1 MKLQTNQE
9 LKLAYDFVQYTN
21 QNIFLTGKA
30 GTGKTTFLKSL
41 KEQSPKRMVVVAPTG
56 VAAINAGGVT
66 IHSFFQVSFGP
77 QIPHDPGIPRSPG
90 VQANGGVAAGI
101 KRFSKEKINIIRSLD
116 LLVIDEISMVR
127 ADLLD
132 AIDEVLRRFKNR
144 SKPFGGLQLLMIGDL
159 QQLSPI
165 VKDEEW
171 EILKSYYDTAYFFS
185 SRALKQSGFVPIEL
199 KEIFRQ
205 SDQEF
210 INLLNKVRENCI
222 DTATI
227 HALNERYIPNFQP
240 DDDEGYIT
248 LTTHNYQAQQIN
260 EARLNK
266 LSAKAHTFYAEVDG
280 DFPEYAYPAAREL
293 ILKTGAQ
300 VMFVK
305 NDSSYEKRYYNGK
318 IGKVVRIGE
327 DFITVQCP
335 GEEESIAV
343 SREEWQNTKYSL
355 NETNK
360 EIDEIIVGRFEQF
373 PLKTAWA
380 ITIHKSQGL
389 TFDKAIIDARQ
400 SFAHGQVYVALSR
413 CKTLGGM
420 VLRTP
425 IETYSVKSD
434 DTVLGFIHDAGAH
447 QPNQHQ
453 LDEAQKAYQVMLLN
467 ELFDFKYLYNQAGYI
482 IKLWN
487 DHKEQ
492 VMGTLFDNLVL
503 MLSPVQNEM
512 IGVAGKFS
520 IQMERLMQNSTDVEA
535 NPQMQ
540 ERVKKAAGYFSEKLH
555 SLAEQ
560 PVNKSSFETDNK
572 VIRKSIANAVDKLA
586 KEIAIK
592 KACLETLKNG
602 FNLKPY
608 LEARAKASVEESGH
622 GRPHRETADLSN
634 LEYPDF
640 YKQLRTWRNDKADAL
655 NVTLSRV
662 ISQKTMVDIANIL
675 PATRQELK
683 AIKGMGGT
691 KLQQFGKE
699 ILTMTIAFRK
709 TKGMEIPFDADKEIH
724 RAALDTKEISL
735 EMFKNGMSVSD
746 IAKERSLAASTIETH
761 LSFFVGTGELDIFDV
776 VKHEKIAAIEKCIRE
791 NSGSMTSEI
800 KAALGDDYSYGEI
813 RMVLNYLN
821 QVKRAGER

>member
-1 MKLQTNQE
+1 MKLQTNPE
-9 LKLAYDFVQYTN
+9 LELAYDFIQYTN

-41 KEQSPKRMVVVAPTG
+41 REQSPKRMVVVAPTG

-66 IHSFFQVSFGP
+66 IHSFFQISFGP
-77 QIPHDPGIPRSPG
+77 QIPYDPSASRNTAIQDSE
-90 VQANGGVAAGI
+90 GVAAGI

-132 AIDEVLRRFKNR
+132 AIDGVLRRFKNR

-171 EILKSYYDTAYFFS
+171 DILKNYYDTAYFFS
-185 SRALKQSGFVPIEL
+185 SMALAQSGFVPIEL

-205 SDQEF
+205 SDRNF
-210 INLLNKVRENCI
+210 IDLLNKVRENCI
-222 DTATI
+222 DPATI
-227 HALNERYIPNFQP
+227 HALNERYIHNFQP
-240 DDDEGYIT
+240 DDEEGYIT
-248 LTTHNYQAQQIN
+248 LTTHNYQSRQIN

-266 LSAKAHTFYAEVDG
+266 LQAKAHTFYAEVDG
-280 DFPEYAYPAAREL
+280 DFPEYAYPADSEL

-318 IGKVVRIGE
+318 IGKVTKIDE

-335 GEEESIAV
+335 GEEEPVAV
-343 SREEWQNTKYSL
+343 SREEWQNMKYSL
-355 NETNK
+355 NEETQ
-360 EIDEIIVGRFEQF
+360 EIDEIMVGSFEQF

-425 IETYSVKSD
+425 IEINSVKSD
-434 DTVLGFIHDAGAH
+434 DTVLGFIHNAEAS
-447 QPNQHQ
+447 QPDQRQ
-453 LDEAQKAYQVMLLN
+453 LDTARKGYQMMLLN

-482 IKLWN
+482 VKLWN

-492 VMGTLFDNLVL
+492 LMGTLHDNLVQ
-503 MLSPVQNEM
+503 MLLPVQNEM
-512 IGVAGKFS
+512 IGVADKFS
-520 IQMERLMQNSTDVEA
+520 FQMNQLMQNSIDVET
-535 NPQMQ
+535 NPQLQ
-540 ERVKKAAGYFSEKLH
+540 ERVKKASVYFSEKLF

-560 PVNKSSFETDNK
+560 PFYQSSFETDNK
-572 VIRKSIANAVDKLA
+572 LIRKNITSAVDKLA

-592 KACLETLKNG
+592 KACLETVKNG
-602 FNLKPY
+602 FNLKSY
-608 LEARAKASVEESGH
+608 LETRAKASVEEVTK
-622 GRPHRETADLSN
+622 GRSRPETADLSN

-655 NVTLSRV
+655 NVSLSRI

-699 ILTMTIAFRK
+699 ILTMTITFRK
-709 TKGMEIPFDADKEIH
+709 SKGLEIPFDANKEIH

-735 EMFKNGMSVSD
+735 ELFKNGMSIDD
-746 IAKERSLAASTIETH
+746 IARKRSLATSTIETH
-761 LSFFVGTGELDIFDV
+761 LTYFVGLGELNVFDV
-776 VKHEKIAAIEKCIRE
+776 VEHEKVATIEKYIKE
-791 NSGSMTSEI
+791 NPGSATNEI
-800 KAALGDDYSYGEI
+800 KTALGDSYSYGEI
-813 RMVLNYLN
+813 RMVLNYLIRTKE
-821 QVKRAGER
+821 QER